1 MPRNNQDR
9 LVGNKKP
16 EDESSPIQSD
26 NPLLNFVIPTE
37 FVALPTKG
45 KFYPK
50 EHPLHDAESIE
61 IKYMTAKETDLLTS
75 KTLLK
80 KGVAVDRMLQSVIL
94 DKNIQVKDLYVGD
107 KNSIMMA
114 TRISGFGNLYRGT
127 ITCRSCGTVSEEEFD
142 LSEVKVKEIDETIEY
157 SDNGTFFV
165 TLPRTKVTAE
175 LKLLTGD
182 DESRVMKKTEKKKK
196 LNLPESMLTDL
207 LKAIIVSINT
217 VTERSAV
224 EEFIDVMPALDA
236 KHIRDEYDKMRPD
249 VDLSY
254 QFECGTCES
263 INDINIPFSVN
274 FFWPD

>member
-9 LVGNKKP
+9 LTGNKKP

-37 FVALPTKG
+37 FVELPTKG
-45 KFYPK
+45 KFYSK
-50 EHPLHDAESIE
+50 EHPLHEAESIE

-80 KGVAVDRMLQSVIL
+80 KGVAVDRMLQ
-94 DKNIQVKDLYVGD
+94 NIIVDPNIYVKDLYVGD
-107 KNSIMMA
+107 KNAIMMA
-114 TRISGFGNLYRGT
+114 TRISGFGNLYSGT
-127 ITCRSCGTVSEEEFD
+127 ITCKNCGAVAEEEFD
-142 LSEVKVKEIDETIEY
+142 LTDVKVKEIVEDVEY
-157 SDNGTFFV
+157 SENGTFFV
-165 TLPRTKVTAE
+165 TLPQTKVTVE
-175 LKLLTGD
+175 LRLLTGD
-182 DESRVMKKTEKKKK
+182 DETRVLKRTEKKKK
-196 LNLPESMLTDL
+196 LNLPESTLTDL

-217 VTERSAV
+217 VTERSTV

-236 KHIRDEYDKMRPD
+236 KHVRDEYDKVRPD

-254 QFECGTCES
+254 YFECDACDAS
-263 INDINIPFSVN
+263 SDINIPFSVN